1 MQDSAIETINQ
12 SLERINR
19 LYDERSCWQR
29 ARLMVSGLCA
39 PRASRA
45 YKEARIEAQRC
56 LAVAAAF
63 AVPLFFA
70 LCVVVMTSDGVR
82 DDLLAIQVEVMEEH
96 APEQELEPVQT
107 ESEPMAVETDSMS
120 ASFGAIDFSSAQQSA
135 PAPDGIMQT
144 PPHASLPLQTGLIRK
159 SVYIPGLGRAGV
171 GSAFGSTNQ
180 IKGDLVGSLY
190 DFKRDAKGNPRTLN
204 YWEDLRRMVSG
215 KLSDRA
221 VRDFYRVPKSIYLS
235 HLFVPYTNAEI
246 GPEAFGVG
254 GLMEPKA
261 WVAHYRGVIQPPSSG
276 SYRFA
281 GDFDDVLIVMIDGR
295 VVLEVTWDT
304 PGSVGGITGWKPTDY
319 VDAHRCFT
327 SRSFVYGDWVEL
339 RNTESRRID
348 VLVGERPGGM
358 IGGVLLV
365 QKKDATYE
373 MESNGRPILP
383 VFAVSLLS
391 PQERDRIFTYK
402 GMSFDKKVLMMGVSG
417 DASARASGLLEDED
431 IKVFTGGL

>member
-1 MQDSAIETINQ
+1 MHDTAIETISQ

-19 LYDERSCWQR
+19 LWDERSFWQR
-29 ARLMVSGLCA
+29 VKLMVTGLCA
-39 PRASRA
+39 PRTSRA

-56 LAVAAAF
+56 SAVAAAF

-70 LCVVVMTSDGVR
+70 FCVVVMTSDGVR
-82 DDLLAIQVEVMEEH
+82 DDLLAIQVEFMEER
-96 APEQELEPVQT
+96 APEQELEMVQT

-120 ASFGAIDFSSAQQSA
+120 ASLGAIDFPSGQQSA
-135 PAPDGIMQT
+135 QAADGVMPASSPV
-144 PPHASLPLQTGLIRK
+144 SFPLQTGLMRK
-159 SVYIPGLGRAGV
+159 SVYIPGLGRAGA

-180 IKGDLVGSLY
+180 IKGGLVGSLY
-190 DFKRDAKGNPRTLN
+190 DFKRDAKGSPRTPN
-204 YWEDLRRMVSG
+204 YWEDLRRMVNG

-235 HLFVPYTNAEI
+235 HLFVPYANAEI

-261 WVAHYRGVIQPPSSG
+261 WVAHYRGTIQPPSSG
-276 SYRFA
+276 SYRFV
-281 GDFDDVLIVMIDGR
+281 GDFDDALIVMIDGR

-304 PGSVGGITGWKPTDY
+304 PGSVGGITGWKPTEH

-348 VLVGERPGGM
+348 ILVGERPGGM

-365 QKKDATYE
+365 QKKDAPYE
-373 MESNGRPILP
+373 LEPNGRPILP

-402 GMSFDKKVLMMGVSG
+402 GLAFDKKVLMMGVAG
-417 DASARASGLLEDED
+417 DGAARENGLIEDED
-431 IKVFTGGL
+431 IKVFASGL